1 MQRTLAKVT
10 MPGICEYRVVMSDN
24 REKPYRVLKVWH
36 GLNKNDVWTKRQ
48 QTVAEYTDYTSCL
61 VRIATISSKHLL

>member
-10 MPGICEYRVVMSDN
+10 MPGICEYRVVMSDD
-24 REKPYRVLKVWH
+24 REKPYRVLKIWY
-36 GLNKNDVWTKRQ
+36 GLNKYEQWAKRQ

-61 VRIATISSKHLL
+61 VLIATLSTKML